1 MSEEKSTRSPAHSMK
16 GAARRFEQVESVIYV
31 LAGIL
36 LTVVAVVILGHA
48 VYMFIDHIAKGD
60 FGGAVITMLEELLL
74 GLMAAELLYTVTV
87 SLRTHSLSAE
97 PFLIVGMVAAVRR
110 ILTISVEAAHLFAK
124 DPDMFKLALYEIG
137 LLTVAVL
144 ILVIS
149 IYILRKARQASPAD
163 LKPVA

>member
-1 MSEEKSTRSPAHSMK
+1 MSEQKSTHAME
-16 GAARRFEQVESVIYV
+16 GAAARFEQVEGLIYV

-36 LTVVAVVILGHA
+36 LAVVAVVILGHA
-48 VYMFIDHIAKGD
+48 VYMFIDHIARGD

-97 PFLIVGMVAAVRR
+97 PFLIVGMIAAVRR

-124 DPDMFKLALYEIG
+124 DPEKFKLALYEIG

-149 IYILRKARQASPAD
+149 VYVLRKARQTSPGD
-163 LKPVA
+163 LRPAG